1 MIDFL
6 RKKGVRLAI
15 AVVLVALIVIVGS
28 HLGGG
33 KAGFFGNIAEG
44 IGTPVRKAATS
55 MAEWLE
61 SIYGYIYKYDQLVED
76 NASLRAQLAEA
87 QEQAR
92 LGQEAIEENE
102 NLRELL
108 NFAKKNSDFEFESV
122 RIVSWSASNWASV
135 FTISKGS
142 DAGLEVG
149 DCVVTEYGA
158 LVGQIIELG
167 TNWANVRTVIDIDMS
182 VGVLVGEAGNAAMV
196 IGDYALMHEGKV
208 KLTYLTEGTL
218 PLDGDVVLTSGK
230 GGIFPQGLVVGT
242 IYSVNTE
249 AGGQTPY
256 AVIEPSCDLNSLS
269 QVFVIKSFSI
279 TE

>member
-6 RKKGVRLAI
+6 RKKGVKLAI
-15 AVVLVALIVIVGS
+15 AVVLVALVAVIGA

-33 KAGFFGNIAEG
+33 EAGFFSNIAEG
-44 IGTPVRKAATS
+44 VGASVRKAATS

-61 SIYGYIYKYDQLVED
+61 SIYGYIYKYDQLVEE
-76 NASLRAQLAEA
+76 NESLRAQLAEA

-108 NFAKKNSDFEFESV
+108 NFAQKNSDFEFESV
-122 RIVSWSASNWASV
+122 KIVSWSASNWAST

-182 VGVLVGEAGNAAMV
+182 VGALVGEAGNAAMV
-196 IGDYALMHEGKV
+196 VGDYALMQEGKA
-208 KLTYLTEGTL
+208 KLTYLTEGAL

-230 GGIFPQGLVVGT
+230 GGIFPQGLVIGT

-256 AVIEPSCDLNSLS
+256 AVIEPACDLGSLS
-269 QVFVIKSFSI
+269 QVFVVKSFSI

>member
-1 MIDFL
+1 MINFL
-6 RKKGVRLAI
+6 RKKGVKLAI
-15 AVVLVALIVIVGS
+15 AVVLVALIVVVS
-28 HLGGG
+28 VHLGGG
-33 KAGFFGNIAEG
+33 KAGFFSNIAEG

-61 SIYGYIYKYDQLVED
+61 SIYGYIYKYDQLVEE
-76 NASLRAQLAEA
+76 NESLRAQLAEA

-108 NFAKKNSDFEFESV
+108 NFAQKNSDFEFESV
-122 RIVSWSASNWASV
+122 KIVSWSASNWAST
-135 FTISKGS
+135 FTVSKGS

-167 TNWANVRTVIDIDMS
+167 TNWATVRTVIDIDMS
-182 VGVLVGEAGNAAMV
+182 VGALVGEAGNAAMV
-196 IGDYALMHEGKV
+196 VGDYALMQEGKV

-230 GGIFPQGLVVGT
+230 GGIFPQGLVIGT
-242 IYSVNTE
+242 IFSVNTE

-256 AVIEPSCDLNSLS
+256 AVIEPACDLNNLS
-269 QVFVIKSFSI
+269 QVFVVKSFSI

>member
-1 MIDFL
+1 MNFL
-6 RKKGVRLAI
+6 RKKGVKLAI
-15 AVVLVALIVIVGS
+15 AVALVVVIVLVSV

-33 KAGFFGNIAEG
+33 NAGFFSNIAEG
-44 IGTPVRKAATS
+44 VGTQVRRAATS

-61 SIYGYIYKYDQLVED
+61 SIYGYIYEFDQLVEE
-76 NASLRAQLAEA
+76 NESLRAQLAEA

-108 NFAKKNSDFEFESV
+108 NFAQRHSDFEFEST
-122 RIVSWSASNWASV
+122 RIVSWSATNWASS

-142 DAGLEVG
+142 DSGLEVG

-158 LVGQIIELG
+158 LVGQITELG
-167 TNWANVRTVIDIDMS
+167 TNWANVRTVIDIDTS

-196 IGDYALMHEGKV
+196 VGDYTLMQEGMV

-218 PLDGDVVLTSGK
+218 PLNGDVVLTSGK
-230 GGIFPQGLVVGT
+230 GGVFPSGLLVGY

-256 AVIEPSCDLNSLS
+256 AVIEPACDLNSLS

>member
-6 RKKGVRLAI
+6 RKKGVKLAI
-15 AVVLVALIVIVGS
+15 AVVLVALVAVIGA

-33 KAGFFGNIAEG
+33 EAGFFSNIAEG
-44 IGTPVRKAATS
+44 VGAPVRKAATS

-61 SIYGYIYKYDQLVED
+61 SIYGYIYKYDQLVEE
-76 NASLRAQLAEA
+76 NESLRAQLAEA

-108 NFAKKNSDFEFESV
+108 NFAQKNSDFEFESV
-122 RIVSWSASNWASV
+122 KIVSWSASNWAST

-158 LVGQIIELG
+158 LVG
-167 TNWANVRTVIDIDMS
+167 
-182 VGVLVGEAGNAAMV
+182 EAGNAAMV
-196 IGDYALMHEGKV
+196 VGDYALMQEGKS
-208 KLTYLTEGTL
+208 KLTYLTEGAL

-230 GGIFPQGLVVGT
+230 GGIFPQGLVIGT

-256 AVIEPSCDLNSLS
+256 AVIEPACDLGSLS
-269 QVFVIKSFSI
+269 QVFVVKSFSI

>member
-6 RKKGVRLAI
+6 RKKGVKLAI
-15 AVVLVALIVIVGS
+15 AVVLVALVAVIGA

-33 KAGFFGNIAEG
+33 EAGFFSNIAEG
-44 IGTPVRKAATS
+44 VGAPVRKAATS

-61 SIYGYIYKYDQLVED
+61 SIYGYIYKYDQLVEE
-76 NASLRAQLAEA
+76 NESLRAQLAEA

-108 NFAKKNSDFEFESV
+108 NFAQKNSDFEFESV
-122 RIVSWSASNWASV
+122 KIVSWSASNWAST

-142 DAGLEVG
+142 DVGLEVG

-182 VGVLVGEAGNAAMV
+182 VGALVGEAGNAAMV
-196 IGDYALMHEGKV
+196 VGDYALMQEGKA
-208 KLTYLTEGTL
+208 KLTYLTEGAL

-230 GGIFPQGLVVGT
+230 GGIFPQGLVIGT

-256 AVIEPSCDLNSLS
+256 AVIEPACDLGSLS
-269 QVFVIKSFSI
+269 QVFVVKSFSI

>member
-1 MIDFL
+1 MNFL
-6 RKKGVRLAI
+6 RKKGVKLAI
-15 AVVLVALIVIVGS
+15 AVALVVVIVLVSV

-33 KAGFFGNIAEG
+33 NAGFFSNIAEG
-44 IGTPVRKAATS
+44 VGTQVRRAATS

-61 SIYGYIYKYDQLVED
+61 SIYGYIYEYDQLVEE
-76 NASLRAQLAEA
+76 NESLRAQLAEA

-108 NFAKKNSDFEFESV
+108 NFAQRHSDFEFEST
-122 RIVSWSASNWASV
+122 RIVSWSATNWASS

-142 DAGLEVG
+142 DSGLEVG

-158 LVGQIIELG
+158 LVGQITELG
-167 TNWANVRTVIDIDMS
+167 TNWANVRTVIDIDTS

-196 IGDYALMHEGKV
+196 VGDYTLMQEGMV

-218 PLDGDVVLTSGK
+218 PLNGDVVLTSGK
-230 GGIFPQGLVVGT
+230 GGVFPSGLLVGY

-256 AVIEPSCDLNSLS
+256 AVIEPACDLNSLS

>member
-1 MIDFL
+1 MNFL
-6 RKKGVRLAI
+6 RKKGVKLAI
-15 AVVLVALIVIVGS
+15 AVALVVVIVLVSV

-33 KAGFFGNIAEG
+33 NAGFFSNIAEG
-44 IGTPVRKAATS
+44 VGTQVRKAATS

-61 SIYGYIYKYDQLVED
+61 SIYGYIYEYDQLVEE
-76 NASLRAQLAEA
+76 NESLRAQLAEA

-108 NFAKKNSDFEFESV
+108 NFAQRHSDFEFEST
-122 RIVSWSASNWASV
+122 RIVSWSATNWASS

-142 DAGLEVG
+142 DSGLEVG

-158 LVGQIIELG
+158 LVGQITELG
-167 TNWANVRTVIDIDMS
+167 TNWANVRTVIDIDTS
-182 VGVLVGEAGNAAMV
+182 VGVLVGEAGNAAV
-196 IGDYALMHEGKV
+196 VVGDYTLMQEGMV

-218 PLDGDVVLTSGK
+218 PLNGDVVLTSGK
-230 GGIFPQGLVVGT
+230 GEVFPSGLLVGY

-256 AVIEPSCDLNSLS
+256 AVIEPACDLNSLS

>member
-6 RKKGVRLAI
+6 RKKGVKLAI
-15 AVVLVALIVIVGS
+15 AVVLVALVAVIGA

-33 KAGFFGNIAEG
+33 EAGFFSNIAEG
-44 IGTPVRKAATS
+44 VGAPVRKAATS

-61 SIYGYIYKYDQLVED
+61 SIYGYIYKYDQLVEE
-76 NASLRAQLAEA
+76 NESLRAQLAEA

-108 NFAKKNSDFEFESV
+108 NFAQKNSDFEFESV
-122 RIVSWSASNWASV
+122 KIVSWSASNWAST

-142 DAGLEVG
+142 DVGLEVG

-167 TNWANVRTVIDIDMS
+167 ANWANVRTVIDIDMS
-182 VGVLVGEAGNAAMV
+182 VGALVGEAGNAAMV
-196 IGDYALMHEGKV
+196 VGDYALMQEGKA
-208 KLTYLTEGTL
+208 KLTYLTEGAL

-230 GGIFPQGLVVGT
+230 GGIFPQGLVIGT

-256 AVIEPSCDLNSLS
+256 AVIEPACDLGSLS
-269 QVFVIKSFSI
+269 QVFVVKSFSI